1 MDGVKEY
8 IFPVYDVDADEFK
21 EYIGFI
27 RTKPELI
34 RCKDCRYYEVY
45 ERKYDGSADKRFKPS
60 ICTRAYEYAV
70 AKDPNWFCADAEP
83 KEADG

>member
-34 RCKDCRYYEVY
+34 RCKDCIHHHGY
-45 ERKYDGSADKRFKPS
+45 
-60 ICTRAYEYAV
+60 ICDRLYGLQDAFTLQDNDYCSRAET
-70 AKDPNWFCADAEP
+70 
-83 KEADG
+83 KETEE